1 MGSKVDKILSNL
13 KKQAKACF
21 FNPERPKGILGR
33 DEARDLSKR

>member
-21 FNPERPKGILGR
+21 FNPERPKEVPER
-33 DEARDLSKR
+33 DEARDLSKK